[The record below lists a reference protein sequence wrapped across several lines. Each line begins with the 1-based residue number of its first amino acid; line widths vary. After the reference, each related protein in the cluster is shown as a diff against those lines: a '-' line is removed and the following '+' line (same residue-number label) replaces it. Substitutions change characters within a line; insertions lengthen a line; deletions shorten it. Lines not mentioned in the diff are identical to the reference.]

1 MKKQDDHQ
9 AFFSKSYI
17 APSHNLRKEQIL
29 PLRSDW
35 RFPESGAVVFGNVE
49 IRRSVA
55 LFWTKVST
63 RFCAITDQGLLLI
76 YGEKEKGIAIDL
88 KTVRSVHSNI
98 AEKKLNGTL
107 VPRCL
112 ITLRHKCGDSI
123 VLCIRGKN
131 EIAKWRCAIWSVIQL
146 SSQRTSVRGS
156 RRIRRSASYG
166 EPEGAKF
173 QFSTPTDPDEVDY
186 WNSPEAGK
194 QMTSPKIYRALSH
207 HALMHRVRSSS
218 LRPAFSA
225 SLTFTASNTKRTP
238 TEFGK
243 GQTNVDVVGLREV
256 CTLPRRASLRKP
268 FVPAII
274 LGSFRKERDSVA
286 SPLAHQEATYV
297 TAKSDEGNGTSAEIS
312 EAPSPAFSIDSGVVS
327 RADSPSKN
335 GAHEQEA
342 TYVTAK
348 SDEGNGTSAEISEAP
363 SPAFSIDSGVVSRAD
378 SPSKNGAHEQ
388 TEERD
393 CIVRDDS
400 VRSNCSRNVEET
412 VKESA
417 NISRSVP
424 KAYLPTQAKNASITL
439 PILIADDLNIEGI
452 FEEVLRYLKDDCSH
466 WR

>member
-1 MKKQDDHQ
+1 
-9 AFFSKSYI
+9 
-17 APSHNLRKEQIL
+17 
-29 PLRSDW
+29 
-35 RFPESGAVVFGNVE
+35 
-49 IRRSVA
+49 

-107 VPRCL
+107 V
-112 ITLRHKCGDSI
+112 
-123 VLCIRGKN
+123 
-131 EIAKWRCAIWSVIQL
+131 
-146 SSQRTSVRGS
+146 RTSVGGS

-274 LGSFRKERDSVA
+274 LGSFRKERF
-286 SPLAHQEATYV
+286 V
-297 TAKSDEGNGTSAEIS
+297 TQLYFWGKRGE
-312 EAPSPAFSIDSGVVS
+312 VLL
-327 RADSPSKN
+327 K
-335 GAHEQEA
+335 EA

-424 KAYLPTQAKNASITL
+424 KAYLPTQAKNASIIL